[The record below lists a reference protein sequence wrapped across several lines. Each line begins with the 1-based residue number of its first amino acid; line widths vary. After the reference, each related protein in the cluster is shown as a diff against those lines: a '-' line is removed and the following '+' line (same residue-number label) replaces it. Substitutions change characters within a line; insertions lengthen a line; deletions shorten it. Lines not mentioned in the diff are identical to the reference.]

1 MNRVDYRAS
10 SSQHKAAQ
18 SKQFL
23 HQCSKWVVVAYFLVS
38 DGVECLLCEDA
49 RHGRVSRGSFIRSR
63 EKRIQHHRSKLGNGE
78 EKEIQS
84 NRYTD
89 LDLQT
94 RFVTVQLLL

>member
-18 SKQFL
+18 KQTISASVLEMGRGCVFL
-23 HQCSKWVVVAYFLVS
+23 GLGWGGMPIVR
-38 DGVECLLCEDA
+38 GCEA
-49 RHGRVSRGSFIRSR
+49 REGLERSFIRSR
-63 EKRIQHHRSKLGNGE
+63 EKRIQHHRSKLGNGD

-94 RFVTVQLLL
+94 RFVTIQLLL